1 VVIAGCLFIACGHAA
16 KLLELTE
23 AAFDEVALCV
33 EMFVERI
40 FERSRGIV
48 GADGLGA
55 FFGCSFSDVIGIVS
69 CVGDDKFSRGCS
81 EKSVGLRGVAFLARS
96 EDETDRASQSAHS
109 QVDLGAQAAS
119 RASDGLIL
127 SPPFAPLACW

>member
-1 VVIAGCLFIACGHAA
+1 
-16 KLLELTE
+16 
-23 AAFDEVALCV
+23 
-33 EMFVERI
+33 M
-40 FERSRGIV
+40 
-48 GADGLGA
+48 GAP
-55 FFGCSFSDVIGIVS
+55 FGRSFSDVIGIVS
-69 CVGDDKFSRGCS
+69 CIGDDKFGRGGF
-81 EKSVGLRGVAFLARS
+81 EKSAGLWGVASLARG

>member
-1 VVIAGCLFIACGHAA
+1 
-16 KLLELTE
+16 
-23 AAFDEVALCV
+23 
-33 EMFVERI
+33 MFVERI

-48 GADGLGA
+48 GDDGLGA
-55 FFGCSFSDVIGIVS
+55 FFGGSFSDVIGIVS
-69 CVGDDKFSRGCS
+69 RIGDDKFGRGCF
-81 EKSVGLRGVAFLARS
+81 EKSAGLRGVAFLARG
-96 EDETDRASQSAHS
+96 EDETDRAPQPAHS

>member
-1 VVIAGCLFIACGHAA
+1 
-16 KLLELTE
+16 
-23 AAFDEVALCV
+23 
-33 EMFVERI
+33 MFVERI

-48 GADGLGA
+48 GDDGLGA

-69 CVGDDKFSRGCS
+69 RIGDDKFGRGCF
-81 EKSVGLRGVAFLARS
+81 EKSAGLRGVAFLARG
-96 EDETDRASQSAHS
+96 EDETDRAPQPAHS